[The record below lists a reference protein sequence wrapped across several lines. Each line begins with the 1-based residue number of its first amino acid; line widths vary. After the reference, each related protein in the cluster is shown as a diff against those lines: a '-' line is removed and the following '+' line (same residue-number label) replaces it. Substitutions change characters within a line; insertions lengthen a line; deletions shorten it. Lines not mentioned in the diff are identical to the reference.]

1 MSGEVSIVK
10 YLIKDREREKDKE
23 TKENLVNRLNV
34 GRLEGNDG
42 FRGAPFPR
50 VPPTN
55 LKGKSF
61 HPYCPKGKTNHSKQ
75 I

>member
-1 MSGEVSIVK
+1 MLEASVMTKTIIIMMIMIVM
-10 YLIKDREREKDKE
+10 IMR
-23 TKENLVNRLNV
+23 NLVDRLNV
-34 GRLEGNDG
+34 GRLEGNNS
-42 FRGAPFPR
+42 FRGASFPS